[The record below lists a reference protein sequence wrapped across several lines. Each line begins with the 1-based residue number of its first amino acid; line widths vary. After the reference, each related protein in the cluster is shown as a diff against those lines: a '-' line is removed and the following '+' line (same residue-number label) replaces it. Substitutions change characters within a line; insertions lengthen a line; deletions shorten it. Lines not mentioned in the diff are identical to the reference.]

1 MPRVLPVT
9 ASDEDIR
16 KLVVEWLELV
26 AKKKFAAA
34 LEMFEAVQEG
44 EEWTPE
50 FLENWLAN
58 YGYFERNEG
67 VAAKEVTSLFDLPDP
82 EAAIAGIEVDRENLY
97 GLDPELYVGMVH
109 YEQVPLDGSP
119 SDLTALFHIMKVGDD
134 GITLELLSVHVM

>member
-16 KLVVEWLELV
+16 KLVVEWSELI
-26 AKKKFAAA
+26 ADKKFAAA
-34 LEMFEAVQEG
+34 LEMFAAVKEG

-58 YGYFERNEG
+58 YGFFERNEG
-67 VAAKEVTSLFDLPDP
+67 VPAVEVTSLFDLPDP
-82 EAAIAGIEVDRENLY
+82 EEAIAGIELDRENLY
-97 GLDPELYVGMVH
+97 RLDPELYVVMVH

-134 GITLELLSVHVM
+134 QITLELLDVHVM